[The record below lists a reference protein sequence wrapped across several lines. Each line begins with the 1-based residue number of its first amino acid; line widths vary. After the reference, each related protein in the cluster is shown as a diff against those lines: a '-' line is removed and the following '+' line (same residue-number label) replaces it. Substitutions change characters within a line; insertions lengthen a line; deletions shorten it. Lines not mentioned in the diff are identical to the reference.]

1 MLIDIINIVNI
12 ASVYKTAIIFQEI
25 DGNNRLSLFCLLDSM
40 RELYQNKVINDC
52 EGGYRWWKKIGGK
65 AK

>member
-12 ASVYKTAIIFQEI
+12 ASVYNTAIILRDKPDQWFI
-25 DGNNRLSLFCLLDSM
+25 SFLLLDSV

-52 EGGYRWWKKIGGK
+52 EGGYQ
-65 AK
+65 

>member
-25 DGNNRLSLFCLLDSM
+25 DGHNRLSLFLLLDSE
-40 RELYQNKVINDC
+40 RKLYQNKVINDC
-52 EGGYRWWKKIGGK
+52 EGGYQ
-65 AK
+65 

>member
-25 DGNNRLSLFCLLDSM
+25 DGNNRLSLLVIRQILLVRNHRQDFLHAKK
-40 RELYQNKVINDC
+40 RNP
-52 EGGYRWWKKIGGK
+52 GYD
-65 AK
+65 

>member
-12 ASVYKTAIIFQEI
+12 ASVYKTAIIFKEI
-25 DGNNRLSLFCLLDSM
+25 DGNNRLSLFLLLDSV

-52 EGGYRWWKKIGGK
+52 EGGYQ
-65 AK
+65 

>member
-12 ASVYKTAIIFQEI
+12 ASVYKTAIIFKEI
-25 DGNNRLSLFCLLDSM
+25 DGNNRLFLFLLLDSV

-52 EGGYRWWKKIGGK
+52 EGGYQ
-65 AK
+65 